1 MFVSLCQFVLRT
13 KVLFDATNKFQYFL
27 SYPCIF
33 PFLDSEN
40 PISLFRLIQPLPWSL
55 SFALEWSTSTLILMN
70 FRLLLSNSTVYLARI
85 LWFSFLFT
93 ENRPDIQ
100 LKLPINRS
108 NFDIGC
114 DQGYASERSPEDE
127 VPPLFPPFRAASY
140 HSMHNRR
147 PQWDYDTRNACDY
160 SFITPG
166 KLIKSLK

>member
-1 MFVSLCQFVLRT
+1 MAIGYY
-13 KVLFDATNKFQYFL
+13 DFL
-27 SYPCIF
+27 SFI
-33 PFLDSEN
+33 
-40 PISLFRLIQPLPWSL
+40 
-55 SFALEWSTSTLILMN
+55 
-70 FRLLLSNSTVYLARI
+70 
-85 LWFSFLFT
+85 T

-140 HSMHNRR
+140 HSMHNAR

-166 KLIKSLK
+166 KSKVFFFYLKGKNQKL